1 MQVYT
6 DQQHGLSGGNTKKHL
21 YESMEDFLG
30 ECFEGVSKKFEMKQ
44 KEHEKTQKQEP
55 VEWDTSQPIILSKR
69 TFHAKSTNQPFFIL
83 KIINKKSLLIGYHMI
98 YKKIKIPQTV
108 LTVARQHD
116 IYTGAKESEN
126 YWMHSMRAD
135 LNQARFF
142 STYIIFLGRKNKKAS
157 DQVSVVMRL
166 DSVYTCILHQYL
178 DIVNGSVKDSKEDN
192 VCVLSY
198 L

>member
-55 VEWDTSQPIILSKR
+55 VEWDTVVNQSYYPRESFMQNQPISPFSYWRLLI
-69 TFHAKSTNQPFFIL
+69 KSF
-83 KIINKKSLLIGYHMI
+83 LIGYHMI

-126 YWMHSMRAD
+126 
-135 LNQARFF
+135 
-142 STYIIFLGRKNKKAS
+142 
-157 DQVSVVMRL
+157 
-166 DSVYTCILHQYL
+166 
-178 DIVNGSVKDSKEDN
+178 
-192 VCVLSY
+192 
-198 L
+198 